1 MKSINFILLAI
12 VISWGEISAFTLQ
25 KFDITSKNTDGLT
38 SEVNPTTTAKS
49 TGNLMPSTSGTD
61 KIFKV
66 TNTSPSTNNGKAPLK
81 STSKNGEAPLKK
93 RFRRSYG
100 YKTQCIPVLKTKCR
114 VFRVN
119 NIEKNFCIKCT
130 DYICTALD

>member
-38 SEVNPTTTAKS
+38 SEVDPTMAAKS
-49 TGNLMPSTSGTD
+49 TGNLMSPTSHTD
-61 KIFKV
+61 NK
-66 TNTSPSTNNGKAPLK
+66 NGKTPLK
-81 STSKNGEAPLKK
+81 STSKNGKAILKK
-93 RFRRSYG
+93 RFRRSFG
-100 YKTQCIPVLKTKCR
+100 YKTQCIPVLKTKCQ

-119 NIEKNFCIKCT
+119 KLEKNFCVKYT
-130 DYICTALD
+130 EYYCTALD